1 MKLKKPVTYI
11 ELMTTSRGVL
21 KARPDLGNFARDTG
35 TDALNRAL
43 DKLEKLIGRPS

>member
-21 KARPDLGNFARDTG
+21 KARPRIGDLGYDTG